1 MLAAYEADHG
11 AVQEGVLD
19 INHTK
24 QEYEELTVIHPSE
37 HTRAFLKVQDGC
49 NQFCSY
55 CIIPYARGRVRS
67 RKLEDVAVEAR
78 RLAENGFQEL
88 VLTGIHLSSYG
99 IDCDSSLL
107 ELIQTLH
114 EINGI
119 ERIRLG
125 SLEKGVLKRMNRRYT
140 PEEYLEKC
148 DLLRQYYEHPA
159 ITTDII
165 VGFPGETEEEF
176 KETCDFVKK
185 VDFYEVHVFK
195 YSKRNGTVAASM
207 PDQIKESV
215 KAERSG
221 ILMEL
226 AEKQKKEF
234 IDYYKGKEVSVLFE
248 EPVEVDGVRYFEGL
262 TPEYVKVWVP
272 TEENL
277 TNRIMKVEF
286 FPYLY

>member
-1 MLAAYEADHG
+1 M
-11 AVQEGVLD
+11 
-19 INHTK
+19 
-24 QEYEELTVIHPSE
+24 
-37 HTRAFLKVQDGC
+37 
-49 NQFCSY
+49 
-55 CIIPYARGRVRS
+55 
-67 RKLEDVAVEAR
+67 
-78 RLAENGFQEL
+78 AENGFQEL

-107 ELIQTLH
+107 ELIRTLH
-114 EINGI
+114 GIDGI

-125 SLEKGVLKRMNRRYT
+125 SLEPGIITESFVQALVKLPKVCPHFHLSLQSGSATVLRRMNRRYT

-148 DLLRQYYEHPA
+148 ELLRQYYEHPA
-159 ITTDII
+159 ITTDVI
-165 VGFPGETEEEF
+165 VGFPGETSEEF
-176 KETCDFVKK
+176 AETCAFVKK

-207 PDQIKESV
+207 PDQIPESL
-215 KAERSG
+215 KAERSS

-226 AEKQKKEF
+226 AERQKREF
-234 IDYYKGKEVSVLFE
+234 IQYYEGKEVSVLFE

>member
-1 MLAAYEADHG
+1 MGQMYGYQLDGKGIYMVEDFHWDNAANSGNGGYVLNG
-11 AVQEGVLD
+11 EGNSSDASIQPGYWKFKDTDGVKG
-19 INHTK
+19 INSDDK
-24 QEYEELTVIHPSE
+24 TVIGN
-37 HTRAFLKVQDGC
+37 A
-49 NQFCSY
+49 N
-55 CIIPYARGRVRS
+55 
-67 RKLEDVAVEAR
+67 
-78 RLAENGFQEL
+78 
-88 VLTGIHLSSYG
+88 
-99 IDCDSSLL
+99 
-107 ELIQTLH
+107 
-114 EINGI
+114 
-119 ERIRLG
+119 
-125 SLEKGVLKRMNRRYT
+125 
-140 PEEYLEKC
+140 
-148 DLLRQYYEHPA
+148 
-159 ITTDII
+159 TDII
-165 VGFPGETEEEF
+165 GGFPGETQEEF
-176 KETCDFVKK
+176 EETCAFVKK

-207 PDQIKESV
+207 PDQIQESV

-277 TNRIMKVEF
+277 ANRIMTVEF